1 MKFRYAL
8 TSANVSFMLVK
19 IAFALLWSESKS
31 LSKSDFPLCRRAKK
45 KNVGFRLSTSSISSR
60 RHNKTTM
67 KIVVENR
74 VKLSS
79 AESMELTIPHF
90 DKVESGTKRDFTF
103 EADGVSWNVKVKVGS
118 DVSVL
123 IGYHQGSTCL
133 DCLPYKDIYTRF
145 GDDNGEHGTYET
157 IFERCKSL
165 TTIHEVAHSEVLD
178 PKRTFLDKDKSL
190 RILFLIKQKIWFPKR
205 LPGNPIL
212 MQMQREDQYMDA
224 AFLVDGETFRAHKSV
239 LQMGCRLLWEMVRDA
254 TEPVELPDVHTEDF
268 AQIMNWIYRNE
279 LDGDFPEPQ
288 NAQDLLTAANKFGLK
303 ELKMNIESVIAE
315 SWLEVPNAAE
325 LMVWAHTNCCP
336 LLQETA
342 MELYLLVP
350 KEVGQ
355 SEGWKMVKDCPAL
368 MEELLEMSVHERRGS
383 KRTSVTAL
391 REHLLSIGL
400 GESIDGSRAMMIK
413 ALADRGIWVA

>member
-1 MKFRYAL
+1 VTFRCAGAPKKD
-8 TSANVSFMLVK
+8 SARFRWFAIFDLLHI
-19 IAFALLWSESKS
+19 IAAGTTT
-31 LSKSDFPLCRRAKK
+31 R
-45 KNVGFRLSTSSISSR
+45 
-60 RHNKTTM
+60 TM

-103 EADGVSWNVKVKVGS
+103 EADGVSWHVKVKVGS

-123 IGYHQGSTCL
+123 IGYQGSTYL
-133 DCLPYKDIYTRF
+133 DCLPYKEIYTRL
-145 GDDNGEHGTYET
+145 GDDNGVNGTHDI
-157 IFERCKSL
+157 IFERSKEH
-165 TTIHEVAHSEVLD
+165 TKKIHEVAHSAVLD

-190 RILFLIKQKIWFPKR
+190 RILFLVKYKIWYPKR
-205 LPGNPIL
+205 PPGNQIL
-212 MQMQREDQYMDA
+212 MQMQDEEQYMDA
-224 AFLVDGETFRAHKSV
+224 AILVDGKTFRAHKSV

-254 TEPVELPDVHTEDF
+254 TEPVEIPDVDMEDF
-268 AQIMNWIYRNE
+268 DQILNWIYCNE
-279 LDGDFPEPQ
+279 LDDNFAFHEH
-288 NAQDLLTAANKFGLK
+288 AQGLLTAANKFGLK
-303 ELKMNIESVIAE
+303 ELKMNIESVIADR
-315 SWLEVPNAAE
+315 WLDVPSAAE
-325 LMVWAHTNCCP
+325 LMVWAYNNCCP

-368 MEELLEMSVHERRGS
+368 MEELLEMSVHERLGS

-413 ALADRGIWVA
+413 ALADRGVWVA